1 MCWCHIVSIFS
12 VIFNLPQVLTAVS
25 IQEPMMCAG
34 CGEQVCD
41 RFFLLAAGRVW
52 HSVCLRCSQCQC
64 ELQTH
69 PSLFWRDGNIYCQQ
83 DYSRS
88 KLFYTLFTSLYFLF
102 NSSTLYNTCVVSLP
116 GTSMQMYL

>member
-1 MCWCHIVSIFS
+1 KLDIKPKTGSDCPII
-12 VIFNLPQVLTAVS
+12 
-25 IQEPMMCAG
+25 CAG

-52 HSVCLRCSQCQC
+52 HSICLRCSQCHC

-83 DYSRS
+83 DYSRY
-88 KLFYTLFTSLYFLF
+88 K
-102 NSSTLYNTCVVSLP
+102 
-116 GTSMQMYL
+116 